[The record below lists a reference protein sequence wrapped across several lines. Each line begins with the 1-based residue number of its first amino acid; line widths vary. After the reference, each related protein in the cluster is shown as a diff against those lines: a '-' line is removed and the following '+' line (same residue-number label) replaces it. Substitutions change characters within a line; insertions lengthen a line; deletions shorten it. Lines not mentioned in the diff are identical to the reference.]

1 MYIKIMFKNVLI
13 RTIENIV
20 LKLSLDYLPFQ
31 DYVL

>member
-1 MYIKIMFKNVLI
+1 MYIKIIFKNVLI